1 MIGDIMSISRLRMGT
16 DGSGVT
22 TLVAFFDCP
31 MHCKYCINDHCHD
44 TDDNWE
50 STVPRAA
57 YTPDELLHVLEKDEI
72 YYLMSGGGVTFGG
85 GEPLLQ
91 SSFIHEVCRNANPLW
106 KKRLETSLNVPWRN
120 VEPILDDIDEWI
132 IDVKDIN
139 DEIYKK
145 YTGISNN
152 NLRENL
158 TRMRKLI
165 DPSKLHIRVPRI
177 PGYNE
182 EKNIEE
188 TIDWITFLFDTTP
201 EVFDYIITEPINYK
215 FDYEYE

>member
-31 MHCKYCINDHCHD
+31 MHCKYCINDYCHD

-120 VEPILDDIDEWI
+120 VEPVLDDIDEWI

-165 DPSKLHIRVPRI
+165 GPSKLHIRVPRI

-201 EVFDYIITEPINYK
+201 EVFDYIITQPINYK